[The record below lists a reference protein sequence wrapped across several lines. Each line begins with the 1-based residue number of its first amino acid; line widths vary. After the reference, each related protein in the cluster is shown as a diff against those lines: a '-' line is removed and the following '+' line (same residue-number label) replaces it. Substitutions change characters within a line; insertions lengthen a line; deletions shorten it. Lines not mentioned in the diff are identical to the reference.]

1 MIKNKILLP
10 LIGEVIN
17 KLKDTKY
24 FNKLDL
30 IWGYN
35 NIQIKKGDEWKAT
48 SLTNKSLFKPKVMYF
63 GLWNSLEI
71 FQSIMN
77 SILQELLHKEVLA
90 KYINNFVILAKTKK
104 IEERTIYFLKMV
116 EKYNFCFKKSK
127 YNFDIK

>member
-1 MIKNKILLP
+1 
-10 LIGEVIN
+10 
-17 KLKDTKY
+17 
-24 FNKLDL
+24 
-30 IWGYN
+30 
-35 NIQIKKGDEWKAT
+35 
-48 SLTNKSLFKPKVMYF
+48 MYF

-90 KYINNFVILAKTKK
+90 KYINNFVILAKTRK